1 VGKEKLMA
9 AIKNRSRA
17 GKVMAKEIDSGGLIS
32 ALYEKQ
38 AIL

>member
-1 VGKEKLMA
+1 MT
-9 AIKNRSRA
+9 AIKNRSRV
-17 GKVMAKEIDSGGLIS
+17 GQKSFAKEIDTGGLIS